1 LKQPQAIICKQDGGG
16 INDICYKPNVGDV
29 IILKQPQA
37 IICKQKMAAGLMT
50 FAVNLTLTML
60 LF

>member
-1 LKQPQAIICKQDGGG
+1 LQTQYSGGV
-16 INDICYKPNVGDV
+16 NDLCCKPNVGD

-37 IICKQKMAAGLMT
+37 IICKQNMAAGLMT
-50 FAVNLTLTML
+50 FAVNLTLI